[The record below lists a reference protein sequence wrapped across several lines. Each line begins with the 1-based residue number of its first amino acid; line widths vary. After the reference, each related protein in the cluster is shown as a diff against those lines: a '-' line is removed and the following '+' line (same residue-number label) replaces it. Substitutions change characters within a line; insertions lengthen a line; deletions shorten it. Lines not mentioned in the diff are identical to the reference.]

1 MEYHILMSLKETLRP
16 NHQKLLLFSIFT
28 VFSVIAVF
36 FSEWDIITNSTVC
49 KFFGINCAPPNFLG
63 LLGAV
68 LGAAPAILI
77 VSYLLAALFVHEE
90 HARKPKH
97 KIIKKVAKK
106 KTKTRGK
113 HKKR

>member
-1 MEYHILMSLKETLRP
+1 MSLKETLRP
-16 NHQKLLLFSIFT
+16 NHQKLLLFLIFT

-36 FSEWDIITNSTVC
+36 FGEWDLITNSTAC
-49 KFFGINCAPPNFLG
+49 RFFGINCAPPNFLG

-90 HARKPKH
+90 HARKH
-97 KIIKKVAKK
+97 KTTKRVAKK